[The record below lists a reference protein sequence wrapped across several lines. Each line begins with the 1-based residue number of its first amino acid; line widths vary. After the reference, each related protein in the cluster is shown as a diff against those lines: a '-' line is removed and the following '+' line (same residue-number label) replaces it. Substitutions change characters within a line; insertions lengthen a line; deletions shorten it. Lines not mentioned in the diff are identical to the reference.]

1 MSVTRYEDE
10 MGIWEKTDLGKG
22 RSSAILVEILVEPA
36 AKPAPEP
43 KAKKPKKSKK

>member
-1 MSVTRYEDE
+1 MTVTRFEDE
-10 MGIWEKTDLGKG
+10 HGIWEVTDLGQG
-22 RSSAILVEILVEPA
+22 RSRSVLVEPV

>member
-1 MSVTRYEDE
+1 MTVTRYEDE
-10 MGIWEKTDLGKG
+10 MGIWEKTDLGNG
-22 RSSAILVEILVEPA
+22 RTRSILVEPA